1 MSVISLQIRSQNQ
14 INLSKAKLTSFSGYL
29 HIFEICDSK
38 SWHIG
43 TVNMNELS
51 SIDEVVRE
59 TCLKEKKTKLDIK
72 FTV

>member
-1 MSVISLQIRSQNQ
+1 MPKRHISDVQIRFQTK
-14 INLSKAKLTSFSGYL
+14 INLLKAKLTSVSGYL
-29 HIFEICDSK
+29 HIFKICDSK

-59 TCLKEKKTKLDIK
+59 TCLKDNRQN
-72 FTV
+72 